1 MKKSCTNIY
10 LIGPMGVGKTSIG
23 KQLAKLTKRLFY
35 DSDQE
40 IKKRTGSNI
49 PWIFKTEGESSFRRC
64 EREMID
70 MLCRLNNIILATGG
84 GAVLHENNRDQLSQN
99 GIVVYLTTT
108 IETQLKRIRQKGE
121 IRPIFLKNNS
131 KGKLQELNEI
141 RRSFYQAIAD
151 FIYPTDSLNSFQL
164 ANQILTDIKK
174 NYSKS

>member
-10 LIGPMGVGKTSIG
+10 LIGPMGAGKTSTG
-23 KQLAKLTKRLFY
+23 KQLSKLMKRLFY

-40 IKKRTGSNI
+40 IKKRIGSNI
-49 PWIFKTEGESSFRRC
+49 PWIFRIEGESNFRRY
-64 EREMID
+64 EREMINT
-70 MLCRLNNIILATGG
+70 LCRLNNIILATGG

-99 GIVVYLTTT
+99 GIVIYLTTT
-108 IETQLKRIRQKGE
+108 IETQLKRVRQKGE

-131 KGKLQELNEI
+131 KGKLQGLNEM

-151 FIYPTDSLNSFQL
+151 FIYPTDNLNSLQL
-164 ANQILTDIKK
+164 ATQILTDIKK